1 MKAIMKRS
9 VLGKVYFKKITPNS
23 FKKIKKQSNT
33 VVDFTKKERRKY
45 FESLNP
51 NTISEKKVL
60 KNILSFLSEK
70 EKLTLR

>member
-1 MKAIMKRS
+1 M
-9 VLGKVYFKKITPNS
+9 YFKKITPNS

-70 EKLTLR
+70 EKLALR